1 MLAPAHERGNL
12 VPRVMQSGFFFAASS
27 LSVPRSIVQRSE
39 PREMSVPPA
48 AQPGIGES
56 AAAGRLSDHQ
66 ALLFSPRV
74 RLEWAK
80 QDYGKNSKQRHLLK
94 DD

>member
-12 VPRVMQSGFFFAASS
+12 VPRVMQAAFFFAAWS

-39 PREMSVPPA
+39 PGEMCVLPA

-56 AAAGRLSDHQ
+56 AAARRLSDHR
-66 ALLFSPRV
+66 APFVLAPR
-74 RLEWAK
+74 EA
-80 QDYGKNSKQRHLLK
+80 
-94 DD
+94 